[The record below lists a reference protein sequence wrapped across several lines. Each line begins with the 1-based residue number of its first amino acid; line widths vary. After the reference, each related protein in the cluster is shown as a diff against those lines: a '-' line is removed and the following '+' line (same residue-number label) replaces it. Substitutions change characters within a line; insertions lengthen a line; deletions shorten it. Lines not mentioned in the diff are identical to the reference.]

1 MLHCKDFEGFNFA
14 ENMIKLSLNK
24 TKWTGLLATTR
35 TLTLW
40 ILI

>member
-14 ENMIKLSLNK
+14 ENIIKLLLNK

-35 TLTLW
+35 AFTL
-40 ILI
+40 